1 MFCDSNFCV
10 LGDAP
15 VVIVEDSIQ
24 FELRLFMRGKNSCI
38 EYSSVVE
45 YVFCITRLLTYD
57 CKLAVRISQ

>member
-1 MFCDSNFCV
+1 M

-15 VVIVEDSIQ
+15 VVIVEARIQ
-24 FELRLFMRGKNSCI
+24 FELRLFMRGKNNCI